1 MNNEKTNSN
10 DEIEYC
16 YHDESGNANLRVCHV
31 FDGVDIIFN
40 SVHMKECDLGANIS
54 GNLIEIHH
62 CRQGRF
68 EHEYGD
74 GLVYLMPGDLCMSRR
89 SEPKDICRFP
99 LRHYHG
105 ISIIINE
112 DTAPKCFSCLMKDVK
127 VAPTRVADRLCG
139 EKGCFVVRNQDY
151 VEHIF
156 SELYAVP
163 ESHKKGFFKIKVL
176 ELLFVL
182 SWIEPTDGEKPSTV
196 LSIGQARLARDV
208 AAYLARNKD
217 RKVSIDE
224 LAESFYSSETQIRKA
239 FKAVY
244 GVPVASYTRIY
255 KMQAAALE
263 LIQTDKSVLEI
274 AGGCGYDNASKFAAA
289 FKEIMSESPLEYRK
303 AHTIKQ

>member
-1 MNNEKTNSN
+1 MNKEKMIQNGET
-10 DEIEYC
+10 EYS
-16 YHDESGNANLRVCHV
+16 YYDKSGDAKLKVCNV
-31 FDGVDIIFN
+31 FEGVDIIFN

-62 CRQGRF
+62 CREGRF

-89 SEPKDICRFP
+89 KEPNDVCRFP

-105 ISIIINE
+105 VTIVINE
-112 DTAPKCFSCLMKDVK
+112 DTAPKCFSCLMKDVE

-139 EKGCFVVRNQDY
+139 ENGCFVARAEDY

-182 SWIEPTDGEKPSTV
+182 SWIESSPKEKTRAVVSV
-196 LSIGQARLARDV
+196 SQAKLARDV
-208 AAYLARNKD
+208 ADHLAQNKD
-217 RKVSIDE
+217 RKVTAEE
-224 LAESFYSSETQIRKA
+224 LSKVFHVSDTGLRNA

-244 GVPVASYTRIY
+244 GVPISSYMRIY
-255 KMQAAALE
+255 KMQSAALE
-263 LIQTDKSVLEI
+263 LIQTDRSVLEI
-274 AGGCGYDNASKFAAA
+274 AGNCGYDNASKFASA
-289 FKEIMSESPLEYRK
+289 FKEIMGESPLEYRK
-303 AHTIKQ
+303 AHSF